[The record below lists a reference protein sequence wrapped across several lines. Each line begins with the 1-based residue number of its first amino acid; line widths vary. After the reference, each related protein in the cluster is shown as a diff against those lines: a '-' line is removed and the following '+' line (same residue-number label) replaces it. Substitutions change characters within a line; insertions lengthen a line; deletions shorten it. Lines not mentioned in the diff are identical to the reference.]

1 MREKTMPKH
10 NGLKNVSKKETAGGQ
25 FQSAV
30 KRQNKQM
37 RQYKPIQVMVFNPPS
52 EFSCY
57 DELH

>member
-1 MREKTMPKH
+1 MPTKH

-57 DELH
+57 DELQYELT